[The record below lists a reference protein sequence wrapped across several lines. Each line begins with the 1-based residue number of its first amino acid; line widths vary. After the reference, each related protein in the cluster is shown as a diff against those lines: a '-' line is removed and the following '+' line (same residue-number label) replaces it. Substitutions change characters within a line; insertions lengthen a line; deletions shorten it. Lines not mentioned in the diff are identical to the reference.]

1 MSAISIRPY
10 AVQDRAAVRQIACD
24 TAFMGGPLRGQYADD
39 ESLADI
45 LTAHYTD
52 NEPENALVAEQEGE
66 VIGYLLS
73 CRDARRV
80 TAPDLYAFKHVFLRG
95 VCFRPG
101 TARFY
106 FRSLWDQASRG
117 FLRHI
122 PKIDFDH
129 YPCHTHSNFKPG
141 SRGGGA
147 GTEMFYRLFDH
158 YKLQGVRGMHALVME
173 TNTKTLR
180 WAERKLGYRL
190 HGEPFVVPGMRDP
203 DGKHM
208 RIQMILRE
216 LDEWEPGAWRVP
228 VRGLPRAPESL
239 RQLIAAASERSRGDE
254 DTGPRP
260 VSTRPHRER
269 SGSA

>member
-10 AVQDRAAVRQIACD
+10 AATDRSAIRKISCE
-24 TAFMGGPLRGQYADD
+24 TAFLGESLRPQYRDE

-52 NEPENALVAEQEGE
+52 NEPENALVAEQDGE

-80 TAPDLYAFKHVFLRG
+80 TIPEYYAFKHIFLRG

-101 TARFY
+101 TSRFY
-106 FRSLWDQASRG
+106 FRSLWDQAVRG
-117 FLRHI
+117 FQLGM
-122 PKIDFDH
+122 PKIDFDI

-141 SRGGGA
+141 SRGGGV
-147 GTEMFYRLFDH
+147 GTQMFYQLFDH

-173 TNTKTLR
+173 SNTKTLR
-180 WAERKLGYRL
+180 WAERKLGYRV
-190 HGEPFVVPGMRDP
+190 HGEPFVVPGMRDAE
-203 DGKHM
+203 GKHM

-216 LDEWEPGAWRVP
+216 LDNWEAGAWRVP
-228 VRGLPRAPESL
+228 RGLPQAPESL
-239 RQLIAAASERSRGDE
+239 RELLQRSQRIRKDDGS
-254 DTGPRP
+254 GPRP
-260 VSTRPHRER
+260 LRAAPSHEKK
-269 SGSA
+269 SGTA